1 MLYLPGTIIH
11 KELSKFV
18 DDAILNFVSKNQYLS
33 MSFNTHTHTQRE
45 TERQRDRERERERER
60 YQPVPFKPQCSKIN
74 GKLSNL
80 SVKHSMEPYNKYD
93 NEKMYKTITDNS
105 LL

>member
-45 TERQRDRERERERER
+45 TERQRDRERESATN
-60 YQPVPFKPQCSKIN
+60 PF
-74 GKLSNL
+74 LSNP
-80 SVKHSMEPYNKYD
+80 SVPKSTVN
-93 NEKMYKTITDNS
+93 
-105 LL
+105 